1 MAAGGAPVLMS
12 PVLGMG
18 ASFAQ
23 LVHPQH
29 SPHVAPWWLFAASC
43 GDASIFGVVAP
54 KNTSSG
60 SWGSWLCITE
70 ELIKLGETQALE
82 QGLFHAAE
90 NVVGLFFP
98 PVFAAIHVPLALHGQ
113 GPEGYPSSVG
123 RAGLHLGIWALMWGF
138 FVQL

>member
-1 MAAGGAPVLMS
+1 MAAGSAPVLMS

-18 ASFAQ
+18 ASSAQ

-82 QGLFHAAE
+82 QSLFHAAE
-90 NVVGLFFP
+90 NVVGFFFP
-98 PVFAAIHVPLALHGQ
+98 LC
-113 GPEGYPSSVG
+113 
-123 RAGLHLGIWALMWGF
+123 
-138 FVQL
+138 QLL